1 MDRENT
7 SYIVNAPSVVAELI
21 DGELVIMDLQSG
33 NYFSA
38 EKTGAQ
44 IWAWIE
50 KGYGLKSVLDLIGAH
65 FSSAASAEQDLQE
78 FVDQLV
84 ANNLIKEKQGDP
96 NPVDEPSANGAA
108 APYSKPEMAIYT
120 DMKDMLLLDPI
131 HDVDEAGWPMP
142 KAESA

>member
-7 SYIVNAPSVVAELI
+7 WYTVNAPSVVAELI

-44 IWAWIE
+44 VWAWIE
-50 KGYGLKSVLDLIGAH
+50 KGYGLHDVLDLIGSH
-65 FSSAASAEQDLQE
+65 FSDSESGEQDLTA
-78 FVDQLV
+78 FVDQLL
-84 ANNLIKEKQGDP
+84 ANNLVKEQDGAPKA
-96 NPVDEPSANGAA
+96 VDEPGVNGNLT
-108 APYSKPEMAIYT
+108 PYTKPQMAIYT

>member
-44 IWAWIE
+44 VWAWIE
-50 KGYGLKSVLDLIGAH
+50 KGYALKDVLALVGSHFSGAESAEEDLIA
-65 FSSAASAEQDLQE
+65 
-78 FVDQLV
+78 FVDQLIE
-84 ANNLIKEKQGDP
+84 NNLVKEQQGGP
-96 NPVDEPSANGAA
+96 NPVDEPESNGSA
-108 APYSKPEMAIYT
+108 APYTKPEMAIYT